1 MLFGWRLREPQSLTS
16 GYGLLAGALLA
27 SFSLLAAW
35 RNNLTQ
41 RPSWQVETSRT
52 ARRAI
57 DEAVAHVLMSIL
69 VCVGL
74 AALTVI
80 MANVMTEADGSADT
94 LRDTPALVLTS
105 VLVSLSTYLI
115 LSLVLIVN
123 LLRDAYHQVNEADE
137 KDARRSRNHDRQTR

>member
-1 MLFGWRLREPQSLTS
+1 
-16 GYGLLAGALLA
+16 
-27 SFSLLAAW
+27 
-35 RNNLTQ
+35 
-41 RPSWQVETSRT
+41 
-52 ARRAI
+52 
-57 DEAVAHVLMSIL
+57 MSIL